1 MIDPAGRHF
10 VNFELLGGPL
20 MNHKPKVLFFST
32 GNATRSR
39 MAAAF
44 LRRKLGHEVVEEAS
58 TAVESPEASPLAQE
72 VMQEVGVDLSPCQAK
87 EIKESFRE
95 HFAFVITM
103 SDDTQER
110 SPVWP
115 FTKNLVH
122 WNMPDP
128 AEEDGSP
135 ERKKVVLRRVRD
147 EIARRVDE
155 FAVEFAPRLT
165 GAA

>member
-1 MIDPAGRHF
+1 
-10 VNFELLGGPL
+10 V
-20 MNHKPKVLFFST
+20 NHKPKVLFFST

-44 LRRKLGHEVVEEAS
+44 LRRKLGREVVEEAS
-58 TAVESPEASPLAQE
+58 TAVNSPEASPLTQE
-72 VMQEVGVDLSPCQAK
+72 VMQEVGVDISPCQAK

-95 HFAFVITM
+95 HFAFVVTM
-103 SDDTQER
+103 SDDASER

-128 AEEDGSP
+128 ASVDGPP
-135 ERKKVVLRRVRD
+135 ERKKAMFRRVRD
-147 EIARRVDE
+147 EISRRVDE
-155 FAVEFAPRLT
+155 FAIEFAPRLK

>member
-1 MIDPAGRHF
+1 
-10 VNFELLGGPL
+10 

-44 LRRKLGHEVVEEAS
+44 LRRKLGREIVEEAS
-58 TAVESPEASPLAQE
+58 TAVKSADASPMAQE
-72 VMQEVGVDLSPCQAK
+72 VMQEVGVDISPCQAK

-95 HFAFVITM
+95 HFAFVVTM
-103 SDDTQER
+103 SDDSQER

-115 FTKNLVH
+115 FTKNIVH
-122 WNMPDP
+122 WSISDP
-128 AEEDGSP
+128 TSEDGSP
-135 ERKKVVLRRVRD
+135 ERKKAMFRRVRD

-155 FAVEFAPRLT
+155 FVLEMTPRLK

>member
-1 MIDPAGRHF
+1 MHHR
-10 VNFELLGGPL
+10 
-20 MNHKPKVLFFST
+20 PKVLFFST

-44 LRRKLGHEVVEEAS
+44 LRRKLGREIVEETS
-58 TAVESPEASPLAQE
+58 TAVISPESNPLAQE
-72 VMQEVGVDLSPCQAK
+72 VMQEVGVDISPVETK

-95 HFAFVITM
+95 HFAFVVTL
-103 SDDTQER
+103 SDDSQER

-115 FTKNLVH
+115 FTRNIVH

-128 AEEDGSP
+128 ASAEGSP
-135 ERKKVVLRRVRD
+135 ERKKAMFRRVRD

-155 FAVEFAPRLT
+155 FALEVAPTLR

>member
-1 MIDPAGRHF
+1 
-10 VNFELLGGPL
+10 

-58 TAVESPEASPLAQE
+58 TAVMSQEASPLALE
-72 VMQEVGVDLSPCQAK
+72 VMQEVGVDISPCQAK

-95 HFAFVITM
+95 HFAFVVTM

-115 FTKNLVH
+115 FTKNIVH

-128 AEEDGSP
+128 TSVDGPP
-135 ERKKVVLRRVRD
+135 EWKKAMFRRVRD

-155 FAVEFAPRLT
+155 FAVEFAPRLR

>member
-1 MIDPAGRHF
+1 
-10 VNFELLGGPL
+10 V
-20 MNHKPKVLFFST
+20 NHKPKVLFFST

-58 TAVESPEASPLAQE
+58 TAVMSQEASPLALE
-72 VMQEVGVDLSPCQAK
+72 VMEEVGVDISPCQAK

-95 HFAFVITM
+95 HFAFVVTM

-128 AEEDGSP
+128 ASVDGPP
-135 ERKKVVLRRVRD
+135 ERKKAMFRRVRD

-155 FAVEFAPRLT
+155 FAIEFAPRLK

>member
-1 MIDPAGRHF
+1 
-10 VNFELLGGPL
+10 V
-20 MNHKPKVLFFST
+20 NHKPKVLFFST

-44 LRRKLGHEVVEEAS
+44 LRRKLGREVVEEAS
-58 TAVESPEASPLAQE
+58 TAVKSPESSPLAQE
-72 VMQEVGVDLSPCQAK
+72 VMQEVGVDISPIQTK
-87 EIKESFRE
+87 DVKESFRE
-95 HFAFVITM
+95 HFAFVVTL

-128 AEEDGSP
+128 TAVEDSP
-135 ERKKVVLRRVRD
+135 ERKKAMLRRVRD
-147 EIARRVDE
+147 DIARRVDE
-155 FAVEFAPRLT
+155 FAAEFAPRLR

>member
-1 MIDPAGRHF
+1 
-10 VNFELLGGPL
+10 

-44 LRRKLGHEVVEEAS
+44 LRRKLGREVVEEAS
-58 TAVESPEASPLAQE
+58 TAVGSPDASPLTQE
-72 VMQEVGVDLSPCQAK
+72 VMQEVGVDISPCQAK

-95 HFAFVITM
+95 HFAFVVTL

-115 FTKNLVH
+115 FTKNIVH
-122 WNMPDP
+122 WDMPDP
-128 AEEDGSP
+128 ASVDGSL
-135 ERKKVVLRRVRD
+135 ERKKAMFRRVRD

-155 FAVEFAPRLT
+155 FALELAPRLK